1 MIPTVFAI
9 FIATSGSQS
18 GHQPLEVNGSAKL
31 FTDEAQCQLAAFEV
45 EKRLEARRL
54 GTAICLPIGFKERN

>member
-9 FIATSGSQS
+9 FIATHGAASGF
-18 GHQPLEVNGSAKL
+18 QPLEVNGSAKL
-31 FTDEAQCQLAAFEV
+31 FTDEAKCQLAAFEV

-54 GTAICLPIGFKERN
+54 GTAICLPIGFGEQN